1 MASDKDSSNGPL
13 VSVVMPTYRM
23 GAFIGDA
30 LRSIGDQ
37 THTVWEVLVVDDHGP
52 EDGTHEHVRA
62 FAEHFPDRVEL
73 IVHPENKG
81 VSAARNTG
89 ALQARGEYL
98 AFFDPDDLWL
108 PDHLSKLLA
117 KFSMAENVDVVAGP
131 VLIVRES
138 VAPRVSA
145 MQGWQQRYFPHTLAL
160 YNFIQPSASL
170 LRADAFRR
178 VGGFDTDPLIQHIED
193 YDLWIRL
200 VTSGSRFSFLKEPTS
215 HYRQHAGGATS
226 DEARMN
232 RLDAY
237 LRAKHATFF
246 AGSQAQLVRNLLA
259 EVQGL
264 KTELQATQAITSGPM
279 FRSLAGVDRL
289 LRGIKRKFIG

>member
-1 MASDKDSSNGPL
+1 MALEKDTGKAPL

-23 GAFIGDA
+23 GAFIADA
-30 LRSIGDQ
+30 LRSVGEQ
-37 THTVWEVLVVDDHGP
+37 THPVWEVLVVDDHGP
-52 EDGTHEHVRA
+52 DDGTHEHVRS
-62 FAEHFPDRVEL
+62 FAAQFPDRVEL
-73 IVHPENKG
+73 IVHTENKG

-89 ALQARGEYL
+89 AQQARGEYL

-108 PDHLSKLLA
+108 PDHLSKLLS
-117 KFSMAENVDVVAGP
+117 KFGTAETVDAVAGP
-131 VLIVRES
+131 VMIVREG

-160 YNFIQPSASL
+160 YNFIQPSATL

-200 VTSGSRFSFLKEPTS
+200 ASSGSRFAFLNEPTS

-246 AGSQAQLVRNLLA
+246 ARSQGQLVRNLLT

-264 KTELQATQAITSGPM
+264 KAELQATQSLTSGPLV
-279 FRSLAGVDRL
+279 RSIAGVDRL
-289 LRGIKRKFIG
+289 LRSIKRKFVG